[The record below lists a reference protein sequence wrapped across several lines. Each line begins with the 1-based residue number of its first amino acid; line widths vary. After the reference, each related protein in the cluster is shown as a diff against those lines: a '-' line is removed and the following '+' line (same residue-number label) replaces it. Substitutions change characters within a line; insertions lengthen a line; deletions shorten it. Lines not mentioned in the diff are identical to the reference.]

1 MKIKNETAL
10 LTVFC
15 DKTNEKEFLREP
27 FYNTNFNEVW
37 SIDNQHLSKLPLT
50 FLRRNT
56 LNVNFVLTE
65 LENPCKKVVSIEAIN
80 KALEACPKVDEEI
93 VIQDSEKCE
102 ECDGLG
108 EVYTSKNKENR
119 KSRL

>member
-37 SIDNQHLSKLPLT
+37 SIDNYALIQITPNVLT
-50 FLRRNT
+50 KEYPKCELRI
-56 LNVNFVLTE
+56 TE
-65 LENPCKKVVSIEAIN
+65 LEDPCKKVVSIEAIN
-80 KALEACPKVDEEI
+80 KALSGE
-93 VIQDSEKCE
+93 
-102 ECDGLG
+102 GTYHLG
-108 EVYTSKNKENR
+108 R
-119 KSRL
+119 